1 MKRRASM
8 VLKLAN
14 IVSGEKSSTKTQDTS
29 EKKRTEKSQGT
40 CKLGLYCTSSME
52 VVKADGRIRVTF
64 YTDHHDHEL
73 GFPNLVHM
81 VLPKSEKDRIAGMI
95 MQGIEHHKILERVR
109 ETSGRN
115 RTSILEK
122 KDIENIIAA
131 YGLSVN
137 QSRHSDN
144 STSVR
149 LIAQDMKDAGEL
161 LYFKDQGELDPQN
174 TEIPS
179 EEFVLAFMK
188 EGQQLMFSEQLKNT
202 EKLQNKSNPSKPKS
216 PTEEIEMIQD
226 IVCKE
231 DSTRSQV
238 EEQITEV
245 KMKLQSLLSECDEM
259 KDLESVKALNNH
271 LSKAYGIVHAG
282 RTYPAQSNNL
292 PVDTSTVLEPSNKNV
307 VKQDRL
313 HSTKQRKRKDEGKSL
328 KKPSVR
334 ARQEI
339 VESLAK
345 TQSDI
350 SFPILSTGA
359 ICDEHSYC

>member
-1 MKRRASM
+1 
-8 VLKLAN
+8 
-14 IVSGEKSSTKTQDTS
+14 
-29 EKKRTEKSQGT
+29 
-40 CKLGLYCTSSME
+40 
-52 VVKADGRIRVTF
+52 
-64 YTDHHDHEL
+64 
-73 GFPNLVHM
+73 M

-188 EGQQLMFSEQLKNT
+188 GGQQLMFSEQLKNT
-202 EKLQNKSNPSKPKS
+202 EKLQ
-216 PTEEIEMIQD
+216 
-226 IVCKE
+226 VCM
-231 DSTRSQV
+231 DSTHCISQYTGF
-238 EEQITEV
+238 QLT
-245 KMKLQSLLSECDEM
+245 SLM
-259 KDLESVKALNNH
+259 
-271 LSKAYGIVHAG
+271 
-282 RTYPAQSNNL
+282 TY
-292 PVDTSTVLEPSNKNV
+292 
-307 VKQDRL
+307 
-313 HSTKQRKRKDEGKSL
+313 
-328 KKPSVR
+328 
-334 ARQEI
+334 
-339 VESLAK
+339 
-345 TQSDI
+345 
-350 SFPILSTGA
+350 
-359 ICDEHSYC
+359 

>member
-1 MKRRASM
+1 MDVGVNYTTHGGSWKSSEGKKQIFYCRR
-8 VLKLAN
+8 
-14 IVSGEKSSTKTQDTS
+14 SGEKSSTKTQDTS

-52 VVKADGRIRVTF
+52 VVKADGWIRVTF

-81 VLPKSEKDRIAGMI
+81 VLPKSEKDIIAASKSSSCSQSMI
-95 MQGIEHHKILERVR
+95 MQGIKHHKILERVR

-115 RTSILEK
+115 RTSIMEK

-137 QSRHSDN
+137 QSRHSDD

-202 EKLQNKSNPSKPKS
+202 EKLQTPKK
-216 PTEEIEMIQD
+216 IY
-226 IVCKE
+226 
-231 DSTRSQV
+231 
-238 EEQITEV
+238 
-245 KMKLQSLLSECDEM
+245 
-259 KDLESVKALNNH
+259 KDFRFR
-271 LSKAYGIVHAG
+271 Y
-282 RTYPAQSNNL
+282 
-292 PVDTSTVLEPSNKNV
+292 
-307 VKQDRL
+307 
-313 HSTKQRKRKDEGKSL
+313 
-328 KKPSVR
+328 
-334 ARQEI
+334 RQC
-339 VESLAK
+339 
-345 TQSDI
+345 
-350 SFPILSTGA
+350 PILFTW
-359 ICDEHSYC
+359 D